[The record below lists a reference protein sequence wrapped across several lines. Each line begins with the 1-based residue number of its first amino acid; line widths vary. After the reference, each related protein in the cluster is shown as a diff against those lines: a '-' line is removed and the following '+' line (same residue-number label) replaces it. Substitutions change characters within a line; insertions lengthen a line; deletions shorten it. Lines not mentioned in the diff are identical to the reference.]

1 MTAAGHAARAS
12 RVALLDLDDAPGT
25 LVVERYDRVVDDVS
39 KCVAR
44 LHQEDACQA
53 LGIDPHGKYA
63 TASAPKGDDPTYVA
77 IADLLQKYSSDPEGE
92 KEELLRQLVANLAL
106 GNWDAHAKNTS
117 FLYREQMVPE
127 LAPLYD
133 VVPIAEVEPR
143 TTLLSM
149 RVNGVIDPGKLTRAD
164 VVAEAVSWGLA
175 TADVESV
182 VDRVLKDLEEGIRIA
197 STAYPAAAA
206 RHEANALER
215 IRKLKGGI

>member
-1 MTAAGHAARAS
+1 MSVTTESPTTALHTCLGFIRRMFARRLES
-12 RVALLDLDDAPGT
+12 TRTVSTLLRV
-25 LVVERYDRVVDDVS
+25 
-39 KCVAR
+39 R
-44 LHQEDACQA
+44 LRAMIA
-53 LGIDPHGKYA
+53 
-63 TASAPKGDDPTYVA
+63 TYVA
-77 IADLLQKYSSDPEGE
+77 IAGLLQKFSSDPEGE
-92 KEELLRQLVANLAL
+92 KAELLRQLVANLAL

-117 FLYREQMVPE
+117 FLYCEQMVPT

-149 RVNGVIDPGKLTRAD
+149 RVNGVIDTEKLTRAD

-175 TADVESV
+175 TTDVGSV
-182 VDRVLKDLEEGIRIA
+182 VDRVLKNLEEGIRIA

-215 IRKLKGGI
+215 IRKLKGDIRS

>member
-1 MTAAGHAARAS
+1 MLRI
-12 RVALLDLDDAPGT
+12 
-25 LVVERYDRVVDDVS
+25 
-39 KCVAR
+39 
-44 LHQEDACQA
+44 HQEDVCQA

-63 TASAPKGDDPTYVA
+63 AAGAPKGNDPTYVA
-77 IADLLQKYSSDPEGE
+77 IAGLLQKFSSDPEGE
-92 KEELLRQLVANLAL
+92 KAELLRQLVANLAL

-117 FLYREQMVPE
+117 FLYCEQMVPT

-133 VVPIAEVEPR
+133 VAPIAEVEPR

-149 RVNGVIDPGKLTRAD
+149 RVNVVIDPGKLTRAD
-164 VVAEAVSWGLA
+164 IAAEAVSWGLA

-206 RHEANALER
+206 RHGANALER
-215 IRKLKGGI
+215 IRKLKGGARH